1 MSCQTIERWI
11 SDELNGRLPPGKRTR
26 LERHLNSCP
35 SCRACREELVRLQEE
50 ASKLFE
56 PGRSPEYWD
65 GFVRRLE
72 DGLADGKPALA
83 VRGRGTLFLRR
94 WVWAGAAALLLAA
107 VGVLFLSDRNSY
119 LPEPLALSHEESLS
133 VILAGIE
140 ADPDLAREFSEHI
153 EASLRETAGLDD
165 LEPSPRFR
173 DDPFFWEGL
182 SDEELV
188 SLEQELRTQ
197 YRLTEV
203 SHEVF

>member
-1 MSCQTIERWI
+1 MSCQTFERWI
-11 SDELNGRLPPGKRTR
+11 SDELDGRLPPGKRTR
-26 LERHLNSCP
+26 LERHLKDCP
-35 SCRACREELVRLQEE
+35 SCRACRGELVRLQGE
-50 ASKLFE
+50 ASHIFE

-72 DGLADGKPALA
+72 DGLAAREPVQAF
-83 VRGRGTLFLRR
+83 RGRAPFFRRR
-94 WVWAGAAALLLAA
+94 WIWAGAAALFLAA
-107 VGVLFLSDRNSY
+107 VGIRFLSERSSA

-140 ADPDLAREFSEHI
+140 ADPDLARAFSEHI

-173 DDPFFWEGL
+173 DDPFFWESL